1 MKKLLYLALV
11 ALVCTVFASFKTPGD
26 SCPYEVALNGYK
38 AMMGGQDI
46 TPYVSPNTDIKV
58 FEKFE
63 EERQGTLQYMKE
75 AGVTVTNIKIVS
87 LEEDGDKA
95 TAKISNTLTANG
107 QSRTDNVD
115 LPLVKVDDEWYMATE
130 Q

>member
-1 MKKLLYLALV
+1 
-11 ALVCTVFASFKTPGD
+11 
-26 SCPYEVALNGYK
+26 
-38 AMMGGQDI
+38 
-46 TPYVSPNTDIKV
+46 VSPNTDIKV

>member
-46 TPYVSPNTDIKV
+46 TPYVSPNTDAQI

-75 AGVTVTNIKIVS
+75 SGVSVTNIKIVS

-95 TAKISNTLTANG
+95 VAKISQTFVGLD
-107 QSRTDNVD
+107 QEQTDTVKMD
-115 LPLVKVDDEWYMATE
+115 LEKVEDVWYLVCN
-130 Q
+130 

>member
-95 TAKISNTLTANG
+95 TAKISQTFAGLDQAE
-107 QSRTDNVD
+107 TDTVKME
-115 LPLVKVDDEWYMATE
+115 LEKVDDVWYLVCN
-130 Q
+130 

>member
-11 ALVCTVFASFKTPGD
+11 ALVCTVFASFKTAD
-26 SCPYEVALNGYK
+26 SSCPYEVALNGYK

-46 TPYVSPNTDIKV
+46 TPYVSPNTDAQI

-75 AGVTVTNIKIVS
+75 SGVSVTNIKIVS

-95 TAKISNTLTANG
+95 VAKISQTFVGLD
-107 QSRTDNVD
+107 QEQTDTVKMD
-115 LPLVKVDDEWYMATE
+115 LEKVEDVWYLVCN
-130 Q
+130 